1 MGKII
6 AVIQHKGGT
15 GKTTTVA
22 NLGAGLA
29 ILGKKTLI
37 IDLDPQANLSLHFG
51 NIAETDIMQCR
62 DGKGDVKKLIKPT
75 DIDRLTIIPSS
86 LTLAD
91 AEIQLV
97 NSISREYKLK
107 QIVDPI
113 KSEYDYILVD
123 TGPNLGL
130 LLWNAL
136 TACDSYL
143 IPISADFFALAGM
156 VQLNQ
161 IIDQMRVANPTMTSE
176 GILMTRYDKRLKAH
190 KETLSEVEKG
200 YGDDLIPVIIPNNTA
215 LTQATWEGTSIFSY
229 APSSTGAKAYRDLAE
244 YIVRRDR
251 V

>member
-51 NIAETDIMQCR
+51 YIVETDIMQCG
-62 DGKGDVKKLIKPT
+62 DGKMNVKSLIKT
-75 DIDRLTIIPSS
+75 TELDKLSIIPSS
-86 LTLAD
+86 LSLAD
-91 AEIQLV
+91 AEIDLV
-97 NSISREYKLK
+97 NAVLREYKLK

-113 KSEYDYILVD
+113 KPEYDYILVD

-143 IPISADFFALAGM
+143 IPISADFFALAGIF
-156 VQLNQ
+156 QLNQ
-161 IIDQMRVANPTMTSE
+161 IIDQMRVANPSLHSE
-176 GILMTRYDKRLKAH
+176 GILITRYDKRLKAH

-200 YGDDLIPVIIPNNTA
+200 YGDDLIPVIIPNNTS

-229 APSSTGAKAYRDLAE
+229 APNSTGAKAYRDLAE